1 MTQLSAMVNLLMPR
15 STNAASEPTSE
26 MPDDISFPFDAL
38 DEVEY
43 LEDLLKVPANATKRK
58 HMVFIMHIVHVSL
71 HLLLLLTSPLS
82 LSSQSSLHLYFCC
95 KFWPSFQQVA
105 VLASTRGHDTK
116 HLT

>member
-71 HLLLLLTSPLS
+71 HLLLLLTSPPLS
-82 LSSQSSLHLYFCC
+82 FLSVFFAFIFLLQILAFISPGSSVGLY
-95 KFWPSFQQVA
+95 
-105 VLASTRGHDTK
+105 
-116 HLT
+116 